1 MSLFMVDT
9 AAIRALRT
17 MDLIPYIL
25 ENPGV
30 SIRSLS
36 ERFSVTEKQI
46 ESDLQLVFMCGLPGY
61 TPYELIDIVF
71 EDGIVSVID
80 PQVLDK
86 PRRFTKSELIV
97 IALGLEILLDISR
110 SNPERNQKLKDL
122 SEKIT
127 KLGSSNSVTF
137 THSENSSIFTE
148 VIADAISKR
157 KNIQIT
163 YSSLVKDQITDREI
177 APQRL
182 YFMNGNLYLSAYDLS
197 KKSDRIFKVDLIKKC
212 EITGTANNEVE
223 GEIVDAIRVVLRVNK
238 SHRNFIERNSSIIST
253 VVEKKD
259 FFDINIDINNIEWL
273 KRSILSNAPGISV
286 VTPTSLA
293 NELRQSATSL
303 LALYQ
308 AEK

>member
-1 MSLFMVDT
+1 MVDT

-61 TPYELIDIVF
+61 TPYELIDIIF

-97 IALGLEILLDISR
+97 IALGLEILIGIGS
-110 SNPERNQKLKDL
+110 SNPERNQKLKAL
-122 SEKIT
+122 SEKIA
-127 KLGSSNSVTF
+127 KLGSSNSVSF
-137 THSENSSIFTE
+137 TPSGNNSIYAE
-148 VIADAISKR
+148 LIAEAISKR
-157 KNIQIT
+157 KNIQIR
-163 YSSLVKDQITDREI
+163 YSSLVKDQITDREV

-182 YFMNGNLYLSAYDLS
+182 YFMNGNLYLSAFDYG
-197 KKSDRIFKVDLIKKC
+197 KKADRIFKVDLIKQC
-212 EITGTANNEVE
+212 EITGTKNSEADEETNESL
-223 GEIVDAIRVVLRVNK
+223 RVVLEVKK
-238 SHRNFIERNSSIIST
+238 SHRNFIERNSSIISSVT
-253 VVEKKD
+253 ENKD
-259 FFDINIDINNIEWL
+259 SFNVNIDISNIEWIR
-273 KRSILSNAPGISV
+273 RSILSNAPGISV
-286 VTPTSLA
+286 LSPDSLA
-293 NELRQSATSL
+293 NEMRQSASSV